1 MSSVRKPR
9 MPKPRIPKIK
19 KPSIS
24 KRKKIRV
31 KPSVGTV
38 SSLKKKKGRTARN
51 ISAKS
56 TSVSRHHGTKHNT
69 GTCYLQFGCRNVL
82 AQAVSKTQCK
92 KMGGKSW
99 RKKDGICERLEK

>member
-1 MSSVRKPR
+1 MSSVRRPR

-31 KPSVGTV
+31 KPSVGA
-38 SSLKKKKGRTARN
+38 SSLKKKKRIATKN
-51 ISAKS
+51 FPTKPTSISK
-56 TSVSRHHGTKHNT
+56 HHVTKQKV

-82 AQAVSKTQCK
+82 ARDISKAQCK
-92 KMGGKSW
+92 KMDGKSW
-99 RKKDGICERLEK
+99 RKKGGTCERLER